1 LLYAAMVG
9 QSTRFTRQD
18 GVEETWRIMQ
28 PLLDAPPPVH
38 RYSPGSWGPSAA
50 DELTAP
56 SGGWHLPWVV
66 Q

>member
-1 LLYAAMVG
+1 MVG

-38 RYSPGSWGPSAA
+38 RYAPGSWGPSAA
-50 DELTAP
+50 DGLTAM
-56 SGGWHLPWVV
+56 SGGWHQPWVG